1 MSKGGHNQA
10 SPAGDENLPDGE
22 TDHITNADGLSIYC
36 RYWRPTQGKPRGLV
50 HVIHGAG
57 EHCRRYDE
65 IASRLSAL
73 GYFAFAHDHVGHGQ
87 SEGPRMQVSDFQV
100 FVRDTLQHFD
110 LICKRYPDL
119 PIFLL
124 GHSMGGAISILAA
137 SERSDKVAGVVLIG
151 PLIEGNPDVVSPFK
165 IFLMKIFKYLLPS
178 LTLASI
184 GAASVTRNKAEVEL
198 FESDPLVYHAGLS
211 VSFLS
216 TLMDAVARIEAL
228 LPDVTWPFLLVHG
241 DQDQLCY
248 VGGSRSFHE
257 RARSADK
264 TLHIYEGAYHAL
276 HKEIPECAATV
287 LEEIEAWIVA
297 RTPA

>member
-1 MSKGGHNQA
+1 WPRPIGRSSPPPPPAIDAPVASLRAPSHPARQRGEVGG
-10 SPAGDENLPDGE
+10 
-22 TDHITNADGLSIYC
+22 
-36 RYWRPTQGKPRGLV
+36 GKAGLV

-65 IASRLSAL
+65 VASRLSAL

-151 PLIEGNPDVVSPFK
+151 PLIEGNPDIVSPFK

-184 GAASVTRNKAEVEL
+184 GPTLVTRNKAEVEL
-198 FESDPLVYHAGLS
+198 FESDPLVHHAGLS

-228 LPDVTWPFLLVHG
+228 LPDVTWPFLLLHG
-241 DQDQLCY
+241 DEDQLCF
-248 VGGSRSFHE
+248 VGGSKAFHE

-276 HKEIPECAATV
+276 HKEIPECAGTV